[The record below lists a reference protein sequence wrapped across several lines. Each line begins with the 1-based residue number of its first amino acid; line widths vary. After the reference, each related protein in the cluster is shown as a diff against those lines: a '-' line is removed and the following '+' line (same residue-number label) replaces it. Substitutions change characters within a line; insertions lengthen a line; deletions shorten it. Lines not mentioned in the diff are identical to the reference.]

1 MANYKYKLNEMSKTA
16 PPDEAE
22 KELGIPKRKFEVG
35 QVTYSDDGTR
45 KSEITAINPETGA
58 VKWTITQLPGFE
70 KLYDELDDLVNVAK
84 RVYVKTKD
92 DKRFRDFYEEARQ
105 LRNKVRTHLRNEYP
119 DQYKR
124 ITRIAEEDVV
134 DLAPGTQVK
143 AKNYISDPKT
153 FAITILDIM
162 DEILDAESDTIEKN
176 AKVKRITDLLRQLSQ
191 EKDVSEI
198 STSAGAGAY
207 LTPYAFR
214 KKGQKANPKS
224 YLDIGYKLV
233 KEKIDYDE
241 ALTLRGMLADYEKE
255 REQIFRDMENDPS
268 IEPEGGPV
276 ADDYGD
282 RLNKL
287 EDKIYKVR
295 KQLYDYDV
303 NEGTCGYDRDKN
315 GKKLKG
321 PGGLGEALSYAFSEF
336 DFNIADD
343 AYQAEVE
350 AKIKKEL
357 KKVQSKPLEIPEKDL
372 QAIIKNAENYF
383 SKEARKEEKANR
395 NPRKINST
403 EFAQFAADYYT
414 EEYYPEEYGKA
425 YPDKRGD
432 MKPIQKGYSPEFKER
447 RRRSDIIPFLI
458 DYDVKGKDS
467 TKSIGLYN
475 MPDDYYTMDVGE
487 FDKKYGVYKRRE
499 IKRRAD
505 RLKDPDFPT
514 EKLQD
519 KPGGPLKL
527 PKDFYKIRVWEF
539 DKIYG
544 KGGEIEDD
552 DFDIEDYSRL
562 GFLNENV
569 FNTISNAVKGA
580 VKTVAKNTVG
590 KAAKAIAGRAI
601 SKGRKK
607 LTKQAKKVMPGL
619 EEGDTYEKMA
629 AKGKKAGNLK
639 QGTVRKRLNI
649 PKGEK
654 IPLSKIKKEISRI
667 KKMENPSEKN
677 KKYLKA
683 LNLSKTLKTTTN
695 VNESKGNPGA
705 TLGPGPAAGPD
716 GVKDNYYVKAF
727 KYKLVPKNKK
737 GNYVQPGSGLEV
749 YTWK

>member
-162 DEILDAESDTIEKN
+162 DEILDAESDTIENN

-191 EKDVSEI
+191 EKKVSEI

-276 ADDYGD
+276 SDDYGN

-295 KQLYDYDV
+295 KQLYDCDV
-303 NEGTCGYDRDKN
+303 NE
-315 GKKLKG
+315 
-321 PGGLGEALSYAFSEF
+321 
-336 DFNIADD
+336 
-343 AYQAEVE
+343 
-350 AKIKKEL
+350 
-357 KKVQSKPLEIPEKDL
+357 
-372 QAIIKNAENYF
+372 
-383 SKEARKEEKANR
+383 
-395 NPRKINST
+395 
-403 EFAQFAADYYT
+403 
-414 EEYYPEEYGKA
+414 
-425 YPDKRGD
+425 
-432 MKPIQKGYSPEFKER
+432 
-447 RRRSDIIPFLI
+447 
-458 DYDVKGKDS
+458 
-467 TKSIGLYN
+467 
-475 MPDDYYTMDVGE
+475 
-487 FDKKYGVYKRRE
+487 
-499 IKRRAD
+499 
-505 RLKDPDFPT
+505 
-514 EKLQD
+514 
-519 KPGGPLKL
+519 
-527 PKDFYKIRVWEF
+527 
-539 DKIYG
+539 
-544 KGGEIEDD
+544 
-552 DFDIEDYSRL
+552 
-562 GFLNENV
+562 
-569 FNTISNAVKGA
+569 
-580 VKTVAKNTVG
+580 
-590 KAAKAIAGRAI
+590 
-601 SKGRKK
+601 
-607 LTKQAKKVMPGL
+607 
-619 EEGDTYEKMA
+619 
-629 AKGKKAGNLK
+629 
-639 QGTVRKRLNI
+639 
-649 PKGEK
+649 
-654 IPLSKIKKEISRI
+654 
-667 KKMENPSEKN
+667 
-677 KKYLKA
+677 
-683 LNLSKTLKTTTN
+683 
-695 VNESKGNPGA
+695 VN
-705 TLGPGPAAGPD
+705 
-716 GVKDNYYVKAF
+716 
-727 KYKLVPKNKK
+727 
-737 GNYVQPGSGLEV
+737 
-749 YTWK
+749 